1 MNPDS
6 TRSPEDEAAVQ
17 EFLSDMKRLRGA
29 AVGAA
34 AKGRAALPR
43 LVDAALGH
51 SGQSDVVLRWLA
63 SIYNGSEAPPVELD
77 EIRRLDWSLRED
89 LLAVVLGCAQ
99 GDFSDVEIRKAFD
112 AAGGQEAVDRLH
124 SITCNNAQMRALARL
139 VAFVRQHKE
148 ASSGKALHDILVSI
162 VDKGA
167 RADLNMLGYMDD
179 VHTADVLTVL
189 DALYGR
195 NRGKL
200 YVENVRD
207 ALANA
212 GLLP

>member
-1 MNPDS
+1 MNPD
-6 TRSPEDEAAVQ
+6 TPRSPEEQAAVA

-29 AVGAA
+29 AVDAA

-43 LVDAALGH
+43 LADAALGH
-51 SGQSDVVLRWLA
+51 GGQSDVVLRWLA
-63 SIYNGSEAPPVELD
+63 SIYNGSEAPAVELD

-124 SITCNNAQMRALARL
+124 AVTGNNAQVRALARL
-139 VAFVRQHKE
+139 VQFIRGHEGDAT
-148 ASSGKALHDILVSI
+148 AKALRSLLASTFGD
-162 VDKGA
+162 GA
-167 RADLNMLGYMDD
+167 TCDLGRLTYIDD
-179 VHTADVLTVL
+179 ELRGDAFAVL
-189 DALYGR
+189 DALFGR

-200 YVENVRD
+200 QTGDVRD
-207 ALANA
+207 ALKNA

>member
-17 EFLSDMKRLRGA
+17 EFLADMKRIRADTA
-29 AVGAA
+29 AAA
-34 AKGRAALPR
+34 AKGRTALPR

-63 SIYNGSEAPPVELD
+63 SVYNGSEAPAVELD
-77 EIRRLDWSLRED
+77 EIRRLDWGLRED

-99 GDFSDVEIRKAFD
+99 GDFSDKEIRYAFD
-112 AAGGQEAVDRLH
+112 HAGGQEAVDRLH
-124 SITCNNAQMRALARL
+124 AVTGNKVEVRALARL
-139 VAFVRQHKE
+139 VQFIRAHQGD
-148 ASSGKALHDILVSI
+148 ATAKALRSLLASTFGD
-162 VDKGA
+162 GA
-167 RADLNMLGYMDD
+167 TCDLGRLTYIDD
-179 VHTADVLTVL
+179 ELRGDAFAVL
-189 DALYGR
+189 DALFGR

-200 YVENVRD
+200 QTGDVRD
-207 ALANA
+207 ALKNA

>member
-1 MNPDS
+1 MNPD
-6 TRSPEDEAAVQ
+6 TPRSPEEQAAVA

-29 AVGAA
+29 AVDAA
-34 AKGRAALPR
+34 TKGRAALPR

-63 SIYNGSEAPPVELD
+63 SIYNGSEAPAVELD

-124 SITCNNAQMRALARL
+124 AVTGNNLQMRALARL
-139 VAFVRQHKE
+139 VAFIRKHE
-148 ASSGKALHDILVSI
+148 GASSAKTLRALLASTLGTGATFDISWIGLL
-162 VDKGA
+162 DDEL
-167 RADLNMLGYMDD
+167 RAD
-179 VHTADVLTVL
+179 AFAVL
-189 DALYGR
+189 DALLGR

-207 ALANA
+207 ALENA